1 MKARIIIPV
10 WGEKYLKRF
19 NAACLPALLAPG
31 NLPHLAEHF
40 DCELVIVTQSSDFES
55 VRSLSSVIQAQ
66 QFATLRLVS
75 IDDKL
80 SHPAYYGLTIT
91 HALYRGFTDLGDG
104 AKDIWCLFLNADFIL
119 ADGSY
124 RSLVKKMLSGERCIF
139 SPSYCVIEEEVR
151 PILKEKYLKDGV
163 LAVPPRDM
171 AGLILDHKHF
181 TIRAKIINWQMYQ
194 IDYVD
199 QFYYV
204 VDNDTLVGRQLPI
217 AIVAFRPENVPLDPV
232 TFWDYGVVSEICPT
246 SPLCVLGD
254 SDDFLMLEFRGRETM
269 QGQLKLGWM
278 NQKDIARFLSAWTT
292 QDQRDCGEFDLVL
305 HRANLPNNLKEAKI
319 TLDNYYREVFK
330 YVSPEPRSHLD
341 HYVWTG
347 VVKLHDTWMEDRAK
361 LKSNPDPK
369 NIGMHSEESINN
381 SFFTLMFSF
390 LQSLLQAPFRKKGAA
405 ASWKHLFDLMREI
418 YGKAFGRAPNLK
430 PLHPRYGDTLQI
442 KNLLEKAR
450 HEAPNLHILS
460 VWTVVNAVYAPFLGK
475 WFKKVTNSTPFE
487 IMSEE
492 GLIEIQKN
500 SPFDLCYLEL
510 SIKEIT
516 NFQRLHM
523 RLRPMMKK
531 NGQFLVFCQLPAG
544 EYLRERDFDLIAN
557 GMPSCDVAILEM
569 QGSQFSFRAKKTWE
583 ALIKKI
589 QSGKPLDIMQIPLL
603 GVNLLIFGYAAKIQ
617 SKKTKEFGVYNNH
630 CTSLLLTVRM
640 L

>member
-31 NLPHLAEHF
+31 NLPHLDKYF

-91 HALYRGFTDLGDG
+91 HALFRGFTDLGEG
-104 AKDIWCLFLNADFIL
+104 AKDIWCLFLCADFIL

-194 IDYVD
+194 IDRVD
-199 QFYYV
+199 QFYYLL
-204 VDNDTLVGRQLPI
+204 DNDTLVGRQLPI
-217 AIVAFRPENVPLDPV
+217 AIVAFRPEMVPLDPV

-254 SDDFLMLEFRGRETM
+254 SDDFLMLEFRGKETM

-278 NQKDIARFLSAWTT
+278 NPKEIARDLSVWTT
-292 QDQRDCGEFDLVL
+292 KDQRGCGEFDLVV
-305 HRANLPNNLKEAKI
+305 HRTDLPNNIEEAKKN
-319 TLDNYYREVFK
+319 LDDYYRHVFQ
-330 YVSPEPRSHLD
+330 YVSPTPRSHLN
-341 HYVWTG
+341 HYIWSG
-347 VVKLHDTWMEDRAK
+347 VESLHVQWLENQAL
-361 LKSNPDPK
+361 LKSNPQLGEKAHAAEVAKTPF
-369 NIGMHSEESINN
+369 S
-381 SFFTLMFSF
+381 TLFI
-390 LQSLLQAPFRKKGAA
+390 SLLVAMGQIPFKKHGTGT
-405 ASWKHLFDLMREI
+405 WQHLFDLMRDV
-418 YGKAFGRAPNLK
+418 YGKVFGRAPDLM
-430 PLHPRYGDTLQI
+430 PLHPRFSDSLAI
-442 KNLLEKAR
+442 KAILDQMQKDKTNMR
-450 HEAPNLHILS
+450 VLS
-460 VWTVVNAVYAPFLGK
+460 VWTVVNTTFAPFLGQ
-475 WFKKVTNSTPFE
+475 WFQSVKNATPFE

-492 GLIEIQKN
+492 GYLELKEGA
-500 SPFDLCYLEL
+500 PYDFCYMEL
-510 SIKEIT
+510 SIKELT
-516 NFQRLHM
+516 QFQSLHM
-523 RLRPMMKK
+523 RLRALMKQ
-531 NGQFLVFCQLPAG
+531 NGKFLVYCQLPVG

-557 GMPSCDVAILEM
+557 GMPSSDLAILEM
-569 QGSQFSFRAKKTWE
+569 HGSWFSFQAKRAWEAAIKKTQTGK
-583 ALIKKI
+583 AVDLIQLPFI
-589 QSGKPLDIMQIPLL
+589 GL
-603 GVNLLIFGYAAKIQ
+603 GVVLFGYGAKIK
-617 SKKTKEFGVYNNH
+617 SEKNKELGMYNNR
-630 CTSLLLTVRM
+630 CTSLLLTVQM
-640 L
+640 I